1 MELDAPI
8 SCATFGGRVRLDRS
22 RLSEA
27 DRVKAGGGHSPIDE
41 DTDQVIRAGLAHA
54 HVVGVGA
61 HAVAVDLDAEFGD
74 LGPTSEVVEDRPEDE
89 LVVGVA
95 RELGRVGREGGT
107 LPDVDPVAAHG
118 DRQPAAR
125 RGGRRGRV
133 DRGRSKRVWRCG
145 RRDFRLARCAR
156 RENQDGDRGEGAKE
170 HEESTRRLGK
180 SFLRLVH
187 LRRMSLRA
195 RIEDLAA
202 ALLAL
207 VDSGVDGLAL
217 GQRRAA
223 AIEAIVVD
231 VFTEASTEVE
241 APLAVAAVGSFGR
254 RALALRSDVDLLL
267 FVPAKK
273 KKESAAFVD
282 ALLYPLW
289 DAKVP
294 LSHQT
299 LAEDDAIAEAERDLA
314 TATALLDARVIAGDP
329 MALHK
334 TQARFRERLASGGS
348 RALLDRLEADVRE
361 RQARYGES
369 VHLLEPDVKNSDGG
383 LRDLDVARWAMRVA
397 TGTVDEDP
405 SALALVRGLVDERE
419 IALALDAERFLHRTR
434 NRLHALAGRR
444 SDRLTFDLQ
453 ERLAA
458 VLEPGDPAEEVG
470 ARTERFMQRYYHHG
484 RAVDRLRDRVFA
496 RLRPAPSSRRAIR
509 AAEGV
514 ELRGDYVQHTVP
526 CESDPA
532 LPLRIVRAASNHGRP
547 IAEATRDAIARAAG
561 EERFAAAM
569 RASTEAQDAF
579 VELVCSAAEAP
590 FRGGSI
596 AAELADLGLLVAMI
610 PEFLPVIARVHHDVY
625 HVYTVDAHSVAAL
638 DRLRAIA
645 RGDLAEEFP
654 LATRL
659 GAEIE
664 RRRPLF
670 FATLLHDVGKGY
682 PDADGSRKNHAQRGA
697 ELCRVVL
704 PRLRLSAAETED
716 AARLVDGHLALY
728 HAATRRD
735 VDDANTLDEVARIVR
750 NREGLRDL
758 YLLTVADVSTT
769 SPTALSAW
777 KAKMLDELYL
787 RCDGFLGGARGATA
801 DAAQRERAF
810 AAVLGGGTGPTRD
823 AVRAFIDGMP
833 SRYLLGTTPARLAR
847 HVATWVA
854 LGDRATWVES
864 TDDSTGDGD
873 VVELCVVAEDRP
885 GLLARI
891 AAALTASGLEVL
903 GANVFTRVDA
913 VGGAVDLFHVG
924 DPHGGT
930 AAVRAKVDA
939 LRASLE
945 ALARGELDAD
955 ALVRSRG
962 RGASPWA
969 RATPAVRTEVAF
981 DQRASDADTVVE
993 VFAKDRPGLL
1003 FRLARTLEDLKLSI
1017 AFSRIN
1023 TEGTKVSDVFYVH
1036 EMDGSKV
1043 EGRERLAE
1051 VRDRLLAAVHGEDP

>member
-1 MELDAPI
+1 
-8 SCATFGGRVRLDRS
+8 
-22 RLSEA
+22 
-27 DRVKAGGGHSPIDE
+27 
-41 DTDQVIRAGLAHA
+41 
-54 HVVGVGA
+54 
-61 HAVAVDLDAEFGD
+61 
-74 LGPTSEVVEDRPEDE
+74 
-89 LVVGVA
+89 
-95 RELGRVGREGGT
+95 
-107 LPDVDPVAAHG
+107 
-118 DRQPAAR
+118 
-125 RGGRRGRV
+125 
-133 DRGRSKRVWRCG
+133 
-145 RRDFRLARCAR
+145 
-156 RENQDGDRGEGAKE
+156 
-170 HEESTRRLGK
+170 
-180 SFLRLVH
+180 
-187 LRRMSLRA
+187 MSLRA
-195 RIEDLAA
+195 RVSDLATE
-202 ALLAL
+202 LASL
-207 VDSGVDGLAL
+207 VDAGVDGLEL
-217 GQRRAA
+217 GQRRAV
-223 AIEAIVVD
+223 AIEAIVVE
-231 VFTEASTEVE
+231 VFAHAAAKQEP
-241 APLAVAAVGSFGR
+241 PLAVAAVGSFGR

-267 FVPAKK
+267 FVPTKK

-282 ALLYPLW
+282 ELLYPLW

-299 LAEDDAIAEAERDLA
+299 LAEDEAIAEAERDLA

-329 MALHK
+329 SAL
-334 TQARFRERLASGGS
+334 QRVQSRFRERLASGGA
-348 RALLDRLEADVRE
+348 RALLDRLDADVRE

-397 TGTVDEDP
+397 TGTVDDDP
-405 SALALVRGLVDERE
+405 SVAARARGLVDERE
-419 IALALDAERFLHRTR
+419 VALAADAERFLHRAR

-444 SDRLTFDLQ
+444 SDRLTFELQ
-453 ERLAA
+453 EKLAVA
-458 VLEPGDPAEEVG
+458 LEAGEPGEPIA
-470 ARTERFMQRYYHHG
+470 ARTERFMQRYYSHA
-484 RAVDRLRDRVFA
+484 RAIDRLRDRVFA
-496 RLRPAPSSRRAIR
+496 RLRPAPATRRAVR

-526 CESDPA
+526 CEGDPA
-532 LPLRIVRAASNHGRP
+532 LPLRIVRAALTHARP
-547 IAEATRDAIARAAG
+547 IAEATRDAITRAAT
-561 EERFAAAM
+561 EERYAAAM

-596 AAELADLGLLVAMI
+596 AAELADLGLLVAMV
-610 PEFLPVIARVHHDVY
+610 PEFLPVVARVHHDVY

-638 DRLRAIA
+638 DKLRAIA
-645 RGDLAEEFP
+645 RGDLADAFP
-654 LATRL
+654 LASRL

-682 PDADGSRKNHAQRGA
+682 PDADGSRKNHARRGA

-704 PRLRLSAAETED
+704 PRLRLSATETDD
-716 AARLVDGHLALY
+716 AARLVDGHLSLY

-735 VDDANTLDEVARIVR
+735 VDDAHTLDEVARVVR

-769 SPTALSAW
+769 SPTALTAW

-787 RCDGFLGGARGATA
+787 RCDGFLSGARGATA

-810 AAVLGGGTGPTRD
+810 AATLGGGAGASRE

-833 SRYLLGTTPARLAR
+833 PRYLLGTTPARLAR

-854 LGDRATWVES
+854 LGDRATWVDVTVGPGTDES
-864 TDDSTGDGD
+864 STEGD
-873 VVELCVVAEDRP
+873 VVELCVVAQDRP

-903 GANVFTRVDA
+903 GANVFTRTDA
-913 VGGAVDLFHVG
+913 GGGAVDLFHVR
-924 DPHGGT
+924 DPHGG
-930 AAVRAKVDA
+930 ADAVRAKLEP
-939 LRASLE
+939 LRADLE

-962 RGASPWA
+962 PVSSPWA

-1003 FRLARTLEDLKLSI
+1003 FRLARTLEELGLSI